1 MIITNRKAYH
11 DFDIIEE
18 YTAGISLLGPEV
30 KALNEGKASLKD
42 SFISIRNRE
51 AIWKNGHLT
60 IPNYVTIDRPEE
72 KRDRKLLLT
81 KKQLRKLEEETTQKG
96 LTLVPIKITKVKNKY
111 KLVIG
116 LAKGLKKYDKRQKLK
131 EKDQKRDIERAIK
144 NREYL

>member
-1 MIITNRKAYH
+1 MTITNRKVYH

-42 SFISIRNRE
+42 SFISIQGRE
-51 AIWKNGHLT
+51 AIWKNGHLS
-60 IPNYVTIDRPEE
+60 IPSYVTLDRPEE
-72 KRDRKLLLT
+72 KRDRILLLT
-81 KKQLRKLEEETTQKG
+81 KKQIRKLREETLQKG
-96 LTLVPIKITKVKNKY
+96 LTIVPIKITKIKNKY

-131 EKDQKRDIERAIK
+131 EKDQKRDIEKAIK
-144 NREYL
+144 NKEYL